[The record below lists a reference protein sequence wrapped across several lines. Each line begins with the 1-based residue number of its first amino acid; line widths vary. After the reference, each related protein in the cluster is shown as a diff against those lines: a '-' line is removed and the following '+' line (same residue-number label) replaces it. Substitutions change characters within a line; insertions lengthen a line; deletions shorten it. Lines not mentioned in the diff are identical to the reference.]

1 MVPGWL
7 AKARSSALGTPCVIF
22 YKHMETH
29 AVGKLWRNLSDL
41 PGKRQGNRCS
51 EAERDT
57 EAGRLPRTRGTGT
70 GVWSQ
75 GCREGEG
82 SACRADHSCG
92 VFSALP
98 LLRGADVSSQGRSR
112 PRRQVCGPGGEQ
124 RAAQCRRDFLT
135 SKVLVTPHP
144 GQQPLQAN
152 LGDLQLQGC
161 GRASGTCGWEGRWGR
176 NRVGRAGC
184 LSQVGALRLAPGLL
198 PLGKGLHLGARTPGG
213 DPPSPPGSSA
223 GVFRPG
229 SALPAQAHCRVF
241 GPNTPSSLAQPLV

>member
-1 MVPGWL
+1 MSKYIFKYITKQSNIRGRNGHVVHNVYRCVQNAHEASICWRKKTEEGSTGAVLPKLSHSWPRWRGFYEEHLMVPGWL

-112 PRRQVCGPGGEQ
+112 LRRQVCGPGGEQ

-144 GQQPLQAN
+144 GQQPP
-152 LGDLQLQGC
+152 
-161 GRASGTCGWEGRWGR
+161 
-176 NRVGRAGC
+176 
-184 LSQVGALRLAPGLL
+184 LS
-198 PLGKGLHLGARTPGG
+198 
-213 DPPSPPGSSA
+213 
-223 GVFRPG
+223 
-229 SALPAQAHCRVF
+229 
-241 GPNTPSSLAQPLV
+241 